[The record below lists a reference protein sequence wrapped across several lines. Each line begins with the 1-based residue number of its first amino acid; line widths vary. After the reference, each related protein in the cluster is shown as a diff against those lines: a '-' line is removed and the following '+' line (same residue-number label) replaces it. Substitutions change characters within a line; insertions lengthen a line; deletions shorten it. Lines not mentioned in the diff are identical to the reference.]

1 MSYINVNIQNV
12 EIFSVSMPLKSRIKM
27 AGVILDTA
35 DNLIIKISGDN
46 GLIGWGEASSAPT
59 MTGEFV
65 EGMVSAAKFLKSMV
79 VGSDIK
85 NLADIKVLLNTP
97 LYGNEGTISAIEMA
111 MLDLFARTNN
121 CSLIELLGGPKR
133 DSSRALYMIAGG
145 TIDEEIARAKEKQK
159 EGFDAFKIKVGSNS
173 AKEDLMRCFS
183 IRKALGNTAFISADA
198 NEGFNLTEA
207 KTFASEAG
215 EDMSKEN
222 IVSFV
227 NKVNP
232 SLFITFINSQTGSV
246 NYFEGKH
253 SVSNIGKK
261 LATELS
267 LKLSLDLAGTNNML
281 LKNTKAVSL
290 IINGNFYQINV
301 NTIFDIVSEV
311 YSEIF

>member
-1 MSYINVNIQNV
+1 LSSD
-12 EIFSVSMPLKSRIKM
+12 E
-27 AGVILDTA
+27 ILDLSNKIQAAGYQFPA
-35 DNLIIKISGDN
+35 DSFECKSLVELFLNDYSLEKTISKENLWFELLNQGYDLGDRILN
-46 GLIGWGEASSAPT
+46 FSNPVLR
-59 MTGEFV
+59 
-65 EGMVSAAKFLKSMV
+65 
-79 VGSDIK
+79 GSDIEELQEMLSRLGFYSDPINSEYTK
-85 NLADIKVLLNTP
+85 DLMKAVEAFQENRGLSVDGVVGLNTAVEIKKLIRP
-97 LYGNEGTISAIEMA
+97 TLDKSLNEAIKS
-111 MLDLFARTNN
+111 FR
-121 CSLIELLGGPKR
+121 P
-133 DSSRALYMIAGG
+133 
-145 TIDEEIARAKEKQK
+145 
-159 EGFDAFKIKVGSNS
+159 VGSIFNICINIENNGEYREQIVFYES
-173 AKEDLMRCFS
+173 IKEAGTKNGVS
-183 IRKALGNTAFISADA
+183 I
-198 NEGFNLTEA
+198 
-207 KTFASEAG
+207 TFASEAG

-267 LKLSLDLAGTNNML
+267 LKLSLDLDGKNNML

>member
-1 MSYINVNIQNV
+1 MSYID
-12 EIFSVSMPLKSRIKM
+12 ELSSDE
-27 AGVILDTA
+27 ILDLSNKIQAAGYQFPA
-35 DNLIIKISGDN
+35 DSFECKSLVELFLNDYSLEKTISKENLWFELLNQGYDLGDRILN
-46 GLIGWGEASSAPT
+46 FSNPVLR
-59 MTGEFV
+59 
-65 EGMVSAAKFLKSMV
+65 
-79 VGSDIK
+79 GSDIEELQEMLSRLGFYSDPINSEYTK
-85 NLADIKVLLNTP
+85 DLMKAVEAFQENRGLSVDGVVGLNTAVEIKKLIRP
-97 LYGNEGTISAIEMA
+97 TLDKSLNEAIKS
-111 MLDLFARTNN
+111 FR
-121 CSLIELLGGPKR
+121 P
-133 DSSRALYMIAGG
+133 
-145 TIDEEIARAKEKQK
+145 
-159 EGFDAFKIKVGSNS
+159 VGSIFNICINIENNGEYREQIVFYELI
-173 AKEDLMRCFS
+173 KEAGTKNGKS
-183 IRKALGNTAFISADA
+183 I
-198 NEGFNLTEA
+198 
-207 KTFASEAG
+207 TFASEAG

-261 LATELS
+261 LAKELS
-267 LKLSLDLAGTNNML
+267 HKLSLDLAGKNNML

>member
-1 MSYINVNIQNV
+1 MSSD
-12 EIFSVSMPLKSRIKM
+12 E
-27 AGVILDTA
+27 ILDLSNKIQAAGYQFPT
-35 DNLIIKISGDN
+35 DSFECKSLVELFLNDYSLEKTISKENLWFELLNQGYDLGDRILN
-46 GLIGWGEASSAPT
+46 FSNPVLR
-59 MTGEFV
+59 
-65 EGMVSAAKFLKSMV
+65 
-79 VGSDIK
+79 GSDIEELQEMLSRLGFYSDPINSEYTK
-85 NLADIKVLLNTP
+85 DLMKAVEAFQENRGLSVDGVVGLNTAVEIKKLIRP
-97 LYGNEGTISAIEMA
+97 TLDKSLNEAIKS
-111 MLDLFARTNN
+111 FR
-121 CSLIELLGGPKR
+121 P
-133 DSSRALYMIAGG
+133 
-145 TIDEEIARAKEKQK
+145 
-159 EGFDAFKIKVGSNS
+159 VGSIFNICINIENNGEYREQIVFYES
-173 AKEDLMRCFS
+173 IKEAGTKNGVS
-183 IRKALGNTAFISADA
+183 I
-198 NEGFNLTEA
+198 
-207 KTFASEAG
+207 TFASEAG

-267 LKLSLDLAGTNNML
+267 LKLSLDLAGKNNML

>member
-1 MSYINVNIQNV
+1 MSSD
-12 EIFSVSMPLKSRIKM
+12 E
-27 AGVILDTA
+27 ILDLSNKIQAAGYQFPA
-35 DNLIIKISGDN
+35 DSFECKSLVELFLNDYSLEKTISKENLWFELLNQGYDLGDRILN
-46 GLIGWGEASSAPT
+46 FSNPVLR
-59 MTGEFV
+59 
-65 EGMVSAAKFLKSMV
+65 
-79 VGSDIK
+79 GSDIEELQEMLSRLGFYSDPINSEYTK
-85 NLADIKVLLNTP
+85 DLMKAVEAFQENRGLSVDGVVGLNTAVEIKKLIRP
-97 LYGNEGTISAIEMA
+97 TLDKSLNEAIKS
-111 MLDLFARTNN
+111 FR
-121 CSLIELLGGPKR
+121 P
-133 DSSRALYMIAGG
+133 
-145 TIDEEIARAKEKQK
+145 
-159 EGFDAFKIKVGSNS
+159 VGSIFNICINIENNGEYREQIVFYELI
-173 AKEDLMRCFS
+173 KEAGTKNGVS
-183 IRKALGNTAFISADA
+183 I
-198 NEGFNLTEA
+198 
-207 KTFASEAG
+207 TFASEAG

-227 NKVNP
+227 NKVNL

-267 LKLSLDLAGTNNML
+267 LKLSLDLAGKNNML

>member
-1 MSYINVNIQNV
+1 MSSD
-12 EIFSVSMPLKSRIKM
+12 E
-27 AGVILDTA
+27 ILDLSNKIQAAGYQFPA
-35 DNLIIKISGDN
+35 DSFECKSLVELFLNDYSLEKTISKENLWFELLNQGYDLGDRILN
-46 GLIGWGEASSAPT
+46 FSNPVLR
-59 MTGEFV
+59 
-65 EGMVSAAKFLKSMV
+65 
-79 VGSDIK
+79 GSDIEELQEMLSRLGFYSDPINSEYTK
-85 NLADIKVLLNTP
+85 DLMKAVEAFQENRGLSVDGVVGLNTAVEIKKLIRP
-97 LYGNEGTISAIEMA
+97 TLDKSLNEAIK
-111 MLDLFARTNN
+111 
-121 CSLIELLGGPKR
+121 S
-133 DSSRALYMIAGG
+133 
-145 TIDEEIARAKEKQK
+145 
-159 EGFDAFKIKVGSNS
+159 FKPVGSIFNICINIENNGEYREQIVFYES
-173 AKEDLMRCFS
+173 IKEAGTKNGVS
-183 IRKALGNTAFISADA
+183 I
-198 NEGFNLTEA
+198 
-207 KTFASEAG
+207 TFASEAG

-267 LKLSLDLAGTNNML
+267 LKLSLDLAGKNNML

>member
-1 MSYINVNIQNV
+1 MSYID
-12 EIFSVSMPLKSRIKM
+12 ELSSDE
-27 AGVILDTA
+27 ILDLSNKIQAAGYQFPA
-35 DNLIIKISGDN
+35 DSFECKSLVELFLNDYSLEKTISKENLWFELLNQGYDLGDRILN
-46 GLIGWGEASSAPT
+46 FSNPVLR
-59 MTGEFV
+59 
-65 EGMVSAAKFLKSMV
+65 
-79 VGSDIK
+79 GSDIEELQEMLSRLGFYSDPINSEYTK
-85 NLADIKVLLNTP
+85 DLMKAVEAFQENRGLSVDGVVGLNTAVEIKKLIRP
-97 LYGNEGTISAIEMA
+97 TLDKSLNEAIKS
-111 MLDLFARTNN
+111 FR
-121 CSLIELLGGPKR
+121 P
-133 DSSRALYMIAGG
+133 
-145 TIDEEIARAKEKQK
+145 
-159 EGFDAFKIKVGSNS
+159 VGSIFNICINIENNGEYREQIVFYES
-173 AKEDLMRCFS
+173 IKEAGTKNGVS
-183 IRKALGNTAFISADA
+183 I
-198 NEGFNLTEA
+198 
-207 KTFASEAG
+207 TFASEAG

-267 LKLSLDLAGTNNML
+267 LKLSLDLAGKNNML